1 LYYLPELSR
10 DTPSCHPEKNRF
22 KISSRWYNCLLDEV
36 VAGNGRVAN
45 FPPRTFHLYGSVTK
59 MLGTIANTLAI
70 IAGSLVGLLFSRG
83 ISGNYREIILSGV
96 GLSVVLIGVKSALVS
111 NDLMVVIFSVILGA
125 VLGEGIRIEKRLEVF
140 GAYLES
146 KVVAKAAD
154 SKSFARGFVTA
165 SLVFCV
171 GSMAIIG
178 SLESGLT
185 GNHQTLFA
193 KSVLDGVTSIIFSS
207 TMGLGVMFSSLAVLL
222 YQGIITLTAGL
233 MKNLLVPETIAQMTS
248 VGGLLIMAIGFNM
261 LKITTIRVGNLIPAI
276 FLPLAYFALRRW
288 IS

>member
-1 LYYLPELSR
+1 
-10 DTPSCHPEKNRF
+10 
-22 KISSRWYNCLLDEV
+22 
-36 VAGNGRVAN
+36 
-45 FPPRTFHLYGSVTK
+45 
-59 MLGTIANTLAI
+59 MLGTIVNALAI
-70 IAGSLVGLLFSRG
+70 MGGSLLGLMFSKG
-83 ISGNYREIILSGV
+83 IADNYKEIILSGV

-111 NDLMVVIFSVILGA
+111 DNLMVVIFSVILGA
-125 VLGEGIRIEKRLEVF
+125 LLGESLKIEKRLENL
-140 GAYLES
+140 GAFLER
-146 KVVAKAAD
+146 KVVAKSDD

-193 KSVLDGVTSIIFSS
+193 KSVLDGVTSIIFASA
-207 TMGLGVMFSSLAVLL
+207 MGLGVMFSSVAVFI
-222 YQGIITLTAGL
+222 YQGIITVTAVF
-233 MKNLLVPETIAQMTS
+233 MKSLLVPETVAQMTS

-276 FLPLAYFALRRW
+276 FLPLVYFALRQFF
-288 IS
+288 S